1 MSCRTLA
8 RRAGVARKAALGVIV
23 LLAVL
28 FPAAAARGDANSL
41 QPNSRVR
48 LSVSTPELIR
58 ILSGA
63 PLSKKQLRREQFIG
77 TLQGRRD
84 DDVVIRVGP
93 PETELAIPA
102 KAVERIEYSRGMH
115 GCGVE
120 GASVGALAGFGGGF
134 VLGLVVCSSG
144 DCESTGSMM
153 VATYLGGIGAL
164 AGAAV
169 GAITGSQMRCEK
181 WRAIPLKDLPYGE
194 GLPPEYGVRLGLALP
209 TPRH

>member
-1 MSCRTLA
+1 MPRTFLFTLILLFSLA
-8 RRAGVARKAALGVIV
+8 
-23 LLAVL
+23 
-28 FPAAAARGDANSL
+28 PAAAARDDADAL
-41 QPNSRVR
+41 KPQSRVR

-63 PLSKKQLRREQFIG
+63 PMSKKQLRREQVIG

-93 PETELAIPA
+93 AETELAIPA

-120 GASVGALAGFGGGF
+120 GASVGAMAGFAGGF

-144 DCESTGSMM
+144 DCESTGSIM
-153 VATYLGGIGAL
+153 VGTYLGGIGAL
-164 AGAAV
+164 AGAGI

-194 GLPPEYGVRLGLALP
+194 GLPPEYGIRLGLVLP